1 MKLSIINGAES
12 YDINL
17 MPITQLCGK
26 DISKKRFI
34 INSLSKH
41 FSSSRYKDYEADM
54 EDNILI
60 DGNVAGREYFDVET
74 VRGREDI
81 EDEFRISRTSLVKQ
95 RLDNMIN
102 RLDCQREIENIR
114 ECLIRIYDELE
125 KDFFDSE
132 SNMEFAFN
140 DSDITGIIY
149 ESEVQMSDE
158 RAIENASDFELIK
171 NYILLLAKIQS
182 EEGEKKL
189 IILENLDHLISV
201 KEYNHIMKMIF
212 EVCEKSD
219 IRFIIST
226 SIDGYV
232 FLEKEYFEGINC
244 INDII
249 YSMPEY
255 EEIKN
260 YIEFN
265 YPVNYKFSDEEFKK
279 MLMTFLQNVGRESYA
294 FDVRGYIAE
303 RIINQSACLK
313 VNDPVGLKIPE
324 MKFL

>member
-17 MPITQLCGK
+17 MPVTQLCGK

-74 VRGREDI
+74 VRGRDDI

-95 RLDNMIN
+95 RLDNIIN
-102 RLDCQREIENIR
+102 RLYCQREIENIR
-114 ECLIRIYDELE
+114 ECLVRIYDELE

-132 SNMEFAFN
+132 SNMEFVFN

-158 RAIENASDFELIK
+158 RVIENASDFELIK

-189 IILENLDHLISV
+189 IILDNLDHLVSV
-201 KEYNHIMKMIF
+201 KEYNHIMKMIS

-219 IRFIIST
+219 IRFIVST

-244 INDII
+244 INDIVC
-249 YSMPEY
+249 SMPEY

-265 YPVNYKFSDEEFKK
+265 
-279 MLMTFLQNVGRESYA
+279 
-294 FDVRGYIAE
+294 
-303 RIINQSACLK
+303 
-313 VNDPVGLKIPE
+313 
-324 MKFL
+324 